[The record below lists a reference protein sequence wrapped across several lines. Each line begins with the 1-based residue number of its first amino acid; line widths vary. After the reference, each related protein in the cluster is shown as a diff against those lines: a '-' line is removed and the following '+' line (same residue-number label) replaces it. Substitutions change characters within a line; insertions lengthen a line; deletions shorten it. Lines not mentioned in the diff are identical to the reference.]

1 MRSNTMRYGKW
12 LRAGLAVAGPLSALL
27 LVPAI
32 SAREAKPVAAAVAHQ
47 RFIVLD
53 GGRNFRDVG
62 GYRTVAGRS
71 VRWGKL
77 YRSGSLA
84 YLTPKGIRDFDQ
96 LHATSII
103 DLRSTDERQ
112 RDPNNWQAASGH
124 GYWSREYGMPMAALP
139 SSFGDPA
146 KMTGEAARAM
156 MAHTYRTLAQEQAPS
171 YRELFA
177 RLTGPQ
183 RGPVVVNCSAGKDRT
198 GIATALV
205 LTALGVPYATIKQD
219 YLLSNGAYGMDSLKR
234 DLSSPMAALA
244 PDAAAA
250 LTGVD
255 GSYLDATFAS
265 LRKQYG
271 SVDNFLVSE
280 LGVGPRQIAIL
291 KARMLR

>member
-1 MRSNTMRYGKW
+1 
-12 LRAGLAVAGPLSALL
+12 
-27 LVPAI
+27 
-32 SAREAKPVAAAVAHQ
+32 
-47 RFIVLD
+47 
-53 GGRNFRDVG
+53 
-62 GYRTVAGRS
+62 
-71 VRWGKL
+71 
-77 YRSGSLA
+77 
-84 YLTPKGIRDFDQ
+84 
-96 LHATSII
+96 
-103 DLRSTDERQ
+103 
-112 RDPNNWQAASGH
+112 
-124 GYWSREYGMPMAALP
+124 
-139 SSFGDPA
+139 
-146 KMTGEAARAM
+146 M

-177 RLTGPQ
+177 RLADPR

-250 LTGVD
+250 LAGVD
-255 GSYLDATFAS
+255 GSYLDATFAG

-271 SVDNFLVSE
+271 SVDNFLASE

>member
-1 MRSNTMRYGKW
+1 MRYGKW

-32 SAREAKPVAAAVAHQ
+32 SAREAKPVAAALSHQ

-250 LTGVD
+250 LTGVE